1 MRIREIQH
9 QILTMIVLVA
19 ASGISVNRG
28 FQMRIIANK
37 YDILSLKTDAM
48 NSIKDSSVSVIG
60 FFSVLISSQLGVI
73 HADTTLYKRKEAEE
87 HVTNSIFKKV
97 ESVLLMRI

>member
-19 ASGISVNRG
+19 ASGISLHRG

-73 HADTTLYKRKEAEE
+73 HADATLYKAKEAEE

>member
-19 ASGISVNRG
+19 ASGISLHRG

-37 YDILSLKTDAM
+37 YDILSLKTAM

-73 HADTTLYKRKEAEE
+73 HADATLYKRKEGEE

-97 ESVLLMRI
+97 ESALLMRI